1 MREDR
6 GFTLIELVMAMA
18 VFSFMLLIIMEGFSQ
33 IIELHNGVIEANA
46 AQDNARGA
54 MDTIVTDLR
63 SASQVT
69 VPSGAALP
77 VSANTLCI
85 LTAAGGWQYFKVV
98 TNTVVTPN
106 TKILYRSDNCTNIN
120 SNAVAL
126 TSPDVQ
132 VANFQATLET
142 GGPNVSEPE
151 VSATIT
157 VASNNNS
164 TFGSAANTK
173 CNNNEQDR
181 EFCSVVT
188 LTSGAVPR

>member
-1 MREDR
+1 MSDQR

-18 VFSFMLLIIMEGFSQ
+18 VFSFMLLIIMEGFTQ
-33 IIELHNGVIEANA
+33 IIQLHNGVIEANA
-46 AQDNARGA
+46 AQDNARAA
-54 MDTIVTDLR
+54 MDTVISDLR
-63 SASQVT
+63 GSSQVT
-69 VPSGAALP
+69 TPSGAALP
-77 VSANTLCI
+77 VTANTLCI

-98 TNTVVTPN
+98 ITP
-106 TKILYRSDNCTNIN
+106 TTRILYRSDDCSNIN
-120 SNAVAL
+120 SNKVAL

-142 GGPNVSEPE
+142 GGPGVTEPE

-164 TFGSAANTK
+164 TFGSGAATK